1 MRTALVFGGLYA
13 LVTLAAAA
21 LMHQFGSGGLYGV
34 ALVSGVTDV
43 DPISLSA
50 FNQFAGGHLNANQVA
65 ATLALALLTNSLFK
79 FGMVASLGGRALM
92 WRTLPM
98 FASALAAM
106 LAAWGWTQWA

>member
-1 MRTALVFGGLYA
+1 
-13 LVTLAAAA
+13 
-21 LMHQFGSGGLYGV
+21 
-34 ALVSGVTDV
+34 
-43 DPISLSA
+43 
-50 FNQFAGGHLNANQVA
+50 VA